1 MLNVSRSRP
10 EPVEWVPA
18 ERLGGREVDAVLRPW
33 LIGQG
38 LLTQRLREKFRE
50 RFECQAGEP
59 WTGLLSGEERAFLR
73 SNDRAGLVREERL
86 RVDGDDWVLCRT
98 VLPDSTL
105 TTHPWLAEL
114 GESSLPE
121 VLAELAG
128 VTRAPY
134 EYARLAANAPH
145 TGAAPGRRADDG
157 LWARRTRL
165 RVRGSPLALQEIFLP
180 AAGGG

>member
-1 MLNVSRSRP
+1 MLNVSRTRP
-10 EPVEWVPA
+10 EPLEWVPA

-50 RFECQAGEP
+50 RFECRAGDP
-59 WTGLLSGEERAFLR
+59 WTGLLSAEERAFLG
-73 SNDRAGLVREERL
+73 SSDHAGLVREERL
-86 RVDGDDWVLCRT
+86 RVDGRDWVLCRA

-105 TTHPWLAEL
+105 TAHPWVAEL

-121 VLAELAG
+121 LLAQISG
-128 VTRAPY
+128 VTRDPY
-134 EYARLAANAPH
+134 EYARLAADAPLARAVF
-145 TGAAPGRRADDG
+145 GERAPDG

-165 RVRGSPLALQEIFLP
+165 RLRGAPLALQEIFLP

>member
-10 EPVEWVPA
+10 DPVEWVPA
-18 ERLGGREVDAVLRPW
+18 ERLGGREVGAVLRPW

-38 LLTQRLREKFRE
+38 WLTQRLREKFHE
-50 RFECQAGEP
+50 RFECRAGDP
-59 WTGLLSGEERAFLR
+59 WTGLLSGEERAFLGA
-73 SNDRAGLVREERL
+73 SDPAGLVREEWL
-86 RVDGDDWVLCRT
+86 RVDGHDWALCRA

-105 TTHPWLAEL
+105 TAHPWLAEL

-121 VLAELAG
+121 MLAQLSG
-128 VTRAPY
+128 VTRGPY
-134 EYARLAANAPH
+134 EYARLTADAPLARAALGER
-145 TGAAPGRRADDG
+145 TREG

-165 RVRGSPLALQEIFLP
+165 RLRGAPLALQELFLP

>member
-18 ERLGGREVDAVLRPW
+18 ERLGGHEVDAGLRPW

-50 RFECQAGEP
+50 RFECLAADP
-59 WTGLLSGEERAFLR
+59 WTGLLSGEERAFLG
-73 SNDRAGLVREERL
+73 SSDRAGLVREERL
-86 RVDGDDWVLCRT
+86 RIDGRDWVLCRV

-105 TTHPWLAEL
+105 TAHPWLAEL
-114 GESSLPE
+114 GESSLPDL
-121 VLAELAG
+121 LAELSG
-128 VTRAPY
+128 VTRDPY
-134 EYARLAANAPH
+134 EYARLAADAPLAR
-145 TGAAPGRRADDG
+145 AALGERAPDG

-165 RVRGSPLALQEIFLP
+165 RLRGSPLAFQELFLA
-180 AAGGG
+180 AAGTD